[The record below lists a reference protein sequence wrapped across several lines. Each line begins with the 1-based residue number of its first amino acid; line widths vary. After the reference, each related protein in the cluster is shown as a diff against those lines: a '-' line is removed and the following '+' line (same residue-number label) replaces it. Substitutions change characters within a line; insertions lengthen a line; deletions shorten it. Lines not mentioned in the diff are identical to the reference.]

1 MIENLGMAIGI
12 VWYLLPY
19 ILGVSIVMVT
29 IWMLIK
35 WIPIW
40 IKRWKEL
47 DDDWWQN

>member
-1 MIENLGMAIGI
+1 MIHDVGTAFEIT
-12 VWYLLPY
+12 WFLLPY

-40 IKRWKEL
+40 IKRWNEAS
-47 DDDWWQN
+47 DWWN